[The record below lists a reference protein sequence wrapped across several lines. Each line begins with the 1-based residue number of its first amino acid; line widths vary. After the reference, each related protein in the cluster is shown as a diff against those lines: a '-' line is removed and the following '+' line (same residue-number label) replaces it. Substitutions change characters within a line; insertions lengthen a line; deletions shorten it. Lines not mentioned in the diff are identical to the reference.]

1 MVWIGLIFTGL
12 GSVGGGLGLG
22 DTGGGIFL
30 ASTIK
35 RKKKTCNVQL
45 IQILSES
52 LFYYI
57 NQIAGRSRWLSS

>member
-35 RKKKTCNVQL
+35 RKKKNMYCTTYSKF
-45 IQILSES
+45 IL
-52 LFYYI
+52 LH
-57 NQIAGRSRWLSS
+57 QPDSRKVSMAIKLS

>member
-35 RKKKTCNVQL
+35 RQKKHVM
-45 IQILSES
+45 
-52 LFYYI
+52 
-57 NQIAGRSRWLSS
+57 